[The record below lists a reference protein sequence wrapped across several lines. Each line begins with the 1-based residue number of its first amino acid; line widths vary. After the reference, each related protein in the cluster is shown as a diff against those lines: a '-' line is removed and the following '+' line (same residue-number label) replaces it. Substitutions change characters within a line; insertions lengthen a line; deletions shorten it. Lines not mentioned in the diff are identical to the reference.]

1 MEGVE
6 EGVQEQGLAWR
17 ELPWGS
23 SIKLC
28 VEAVQKDPE
37 EEEED

>member
-6 EGVQEQGLAWR
+6 ERVQEQGLGGR
-17 ELPWGS
+17 SFPWGR

-28 VEAVQKDPE
+28 VEVVQKDPE